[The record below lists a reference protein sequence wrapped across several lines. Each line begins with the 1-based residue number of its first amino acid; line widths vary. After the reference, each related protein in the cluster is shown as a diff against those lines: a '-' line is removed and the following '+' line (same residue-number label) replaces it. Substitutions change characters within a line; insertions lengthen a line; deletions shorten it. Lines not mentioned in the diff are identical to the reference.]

1 MAQKEK
7 EKHQH
12 EITMG
17 DRTGKVVVGKMR
29 KQKLCV
35 TKMLLGAAGGNATL
49 EEDNR
54 GEGSMHDVGRG
65 GICEVVMHGTLP
77 QQDKRR

>member
-1 MAQKEK
+1 MAPKEK

-12 EITMG
+12 EIIMG
-17 DRTGKVVVGKMR
+17 DRKMR

-49 EEDNR
+49 DEDNQ
-54 GEGSMHDVGRG
+54 GEGSMHDVGRDG
-65 GICEVVMHGTLP
+65 TCEVVMHGTLP

>member
-1 MAQKEK
+1 MAPKEK

-17 DRTGKVVVGKMR
+17 DRMGKVVGKMR

-49 EEDNR
+49 DEDNQ
-54 GEGSMHDVGRG
+54 GEGSMHDVGRDG
-65 GICEVVMHGTLP
+65 TCEVVMHGTLP